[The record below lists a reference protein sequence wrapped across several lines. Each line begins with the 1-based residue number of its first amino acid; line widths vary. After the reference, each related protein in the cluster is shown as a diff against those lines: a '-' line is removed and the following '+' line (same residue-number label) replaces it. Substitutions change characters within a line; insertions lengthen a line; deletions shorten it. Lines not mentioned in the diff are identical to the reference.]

1 MLALFQAIKIMWQ
14 EINDYFCYF
23 VLATLYFVLLFRLAQ
38 KSPNVGVTPFL
49 QHMRKMTEFFKTF
62 KNQSKK
68 FEQFSSCESVVDRI
82 KLVHQAL
89 ASKEEF
95 RNVTG
100 LFINKGPKPDNK
112 DRSKKLR
119 DIGNKLYQTKK
130 FKEAIKSYTESM
142 YEVTIDAEGKSKEIA
157 LALGNR

>member
-1 MLALFQAIKIMWQ
+1 
-14 EINDYFCYF
+14 
-23 VLATLYFVLLFRLAQ
+23 
-38 KSPNVGVTPFL
+38 
-49 QHMRKMTEFFKTF
+49 MTEFFKTF

-68 FEQFSSCESVVDRI
+68 FEQFSSCESVGDRI

-157 LALGNR
+157 LALGNRSAVYFQSGEYVKCLEDIEAALMFGYPEEMQYKLMDRQIRVKCQFLVL